1 MKQKVTVQLSERI
14 IERLK
19 AAAARQGA
27 TKTAIVEAVLD
38 NFLSS
43 QVDALESVKDGATL
57 RRLNW
62 MSRQLE
68 QLERDLRIVNEVVAL
83 HARYHLTVT
92 PPLPSSQQPAA
103 CALGLERFEAFA
115 AQVGRRV
122 HLRAPLMRETLDRL
136 CATSPELF
144 ARDIEEDAP
153 LGTPAPDPS
162 QDQAQAAALDV
173 EPELCAAAREGGSNA
188 GFPRRCD
195 SRAGRRGV
203 ASFGTRRG

>member
-43 QVDALESVKDGATL
+43 QVDALETVKDGATL

-62 MSRQLE
+62 MSHQLE
-68 QLERDLRIVNEVVAL
+68 QLERDLRIVNEIVAL

-122 HLRAPLMRETLDRL
+122 HLGAPLMRETLDRL
-136 CATSPELF
+136 CATNPDLF

-153 LGTPAPDPS
+153 LGTPAVH
-162 QDQAQAAALDV
+162 V

-188 GFPRRCD
+188 GFPGRCD
-195 SRAGRRGV
+195 SRADRRGA

>member
-1 MKQKVTVQLSERI
+1 MKRKVTVRLPEQI
-14 IERLK
+14 VERLE

-38 NFLSS
+38 NSLSS
-43 QVDALESVKDGATL
+43 GVEASEAIKDSATL

-68 QLERDLRIVNEVVAL
+68 QLERNLRIVNETVAL

-122 HLRAPLMRETLDRL
+122 HLGAPLMRETMDRL
-136 CATSPELF
+136 SAASPELF
-144 ARDIEEDAP
+144 ARDIEQGAP
-153 LGTPAPDPS
+153 LGARRAQHKAAPI
-162 QDQAQAAALDV
+162 ALAD
-173 EPELCAAAREGGSNA
+173 EPRFDAVVGEGGSTA
-188 GFPRRCD
+188 GFPDRRE
-195 SRAGRRGV
+195 SRSR
-203 ASFGTRRG
+203 

>member
-1 MKQKVTVQLSERI
+1 MKQKVTVQLSEQI

-19 AAAARQGA
+19 AAAERQGA

-38 NFLSS
+38 NFLSAPI
-43 QVDALESVKDGATL
+43 DALESVKDGATL

-68 QLERDLRIVNEVVAL
+68 QLERDLRIVNEIVAL

-115 AQVGRRV
+115 VQVGRRV
-122 HLRAPLMRETLDRL
+122 HLGAPLMRETLDRL

-144 ARDIEEDAP
+144 ARDIGQDAP
-153 LGTPAPDPS
+153 LGTSAPDPR
-162 QDQAQAAALDV
+162 QHQAQAAAVDV
-173 EPELCAAAREGGSNA
+173 EPKLCAAAREGGSNA
-188 GFPRRCD
+188 GFSGRCD
-195 SRAGRRGV
+195 SRANRRGA
-203 ASFGTRRG
+203 ASFGARRG